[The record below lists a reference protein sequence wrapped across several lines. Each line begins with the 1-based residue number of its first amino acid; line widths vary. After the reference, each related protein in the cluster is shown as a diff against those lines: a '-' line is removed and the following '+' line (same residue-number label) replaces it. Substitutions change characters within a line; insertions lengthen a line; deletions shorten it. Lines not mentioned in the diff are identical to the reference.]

1 MKRRRAILGATAAVT
16 GLAGCSE
23 LSSSPSMLTVTVINH
38 DDTDYTVEL
47 AVFEPDGASRSEARV
62 YSKRIPVEPEGEAID
77 EEALETG
84 RYLVRYH
91 VYEEGSGN
99 LTDEDHIHYYPPDDG
114 DGDLAFDIDSTGTL
128 TTR

>member
-1 MKRRRAILGATAAVT
+1 MKRRRAILGVTAAVT
-16 GLAGCSE
+16 GLAGCSA
-23 LSSSPSMLTVTVINH
+23 LSSSPSMLTIAVINH

-62 YSKRIPVEPEGEAID
+62 YSKSIPVKPAGKAIYED
-77 EEALETG
+77 VLETG

-91 VYEEGSGN
+91 VYEEGSH
-99 LTDEDHIHYYPPDDG
+99 LTDEDHTHYYPPEGDD
-114 DGDLAFDIDSTGTL
+114 DLAFDIDSTGTI